1 MPSWKK
7 IIVSGSN
14 AELNQITSSAG
25 INIKTVGSLSNGISF
40 GDGNTGFYETADNDL
55 KFDRAGINV
64 FQANTSSQLAFGV
77 SSLFYN
83 QTGGFWIKT
92 TPGSAG
98 LPNYVFR
105 GDENTGM
112 FRIGAD
118 RLGFSAGGTLQLEIS
133 SNKISG
139 SAQSTGSF
147 GKLLGDGSSLTGV
160 SSDLVND
167 TSPQLGENL
176 DLNSNNITGTG
187 NIDILGTITAQNFI
201 VSSSVTSIEYQ
212 SISGSTIFGDTA
224 DDTHT
229 FLGDTISGSS
239 TSTGSFG
246 TLRID
251 GGVVDFDNVNN
262 TFIGKNSK
270 SSAITTA
277 DSNTVVG
284 TNAGSALTSGDDN
297 TLIGYNAGN
306 DLTSGI
312 QNTLIGYTAGDNI
325 TTQSGNV
332 LIGKNTGGTG
342 QQLSILIGN
351 DTGRSISSGNGTV
364 GIGHNTLYSLSTG
377 ELNTVVGYESMRA
390 EVDGDRST
398 AFGYQTLRSQTGTDG
413 TVGSTAIGYKAGYN
427 ATSGIHNIFVGA
439 DTNPSSGSSNNEI
452 VIGYGVTGLGDNQ
465 TVIGNS
471 SQTHVVFGG
480 DALISGSAQS
490 TGSFG
495 HLELANRD
503 TDASFEFGRAHIGY
517 IGHSDMAGFSHV
529 DNDSATNFALA
540 QSAAGKTI
548 INAKSGQPIAF
559 KINNSDK
566 VQISSDGNLGVGIE
580 TATEK
585 LHVVGN
591 SLITGD
597 VTIGGDLTINGDT
610 TTISTSNILVK
621 DAFGFFAT
629 GSAGTNVDAG
639 IIVQSGSF
647 IDSGSALY
655 HDISKERW
663 SVGKGV
669 ASTATSVPDSK
680 WGGFVA
686 TVYTASASPVGSSPK
701 YGVGEIHVDDDGEIY
716 IYS

>member
-167 TSPQLGENL
+167 TSPQLGGNL

-224 DDTHT
+224 DDIHT

-332 LIGKNTGGTG
+332 LIGKNTGGAG

-351 DTGRSISSGNGTV
+351 DTGRSITSGNGTV

-495 HLELANRD
+495 RTEGTSFSYVFDANGSLVYDNDQLVYRNSGND
-503 TDASFEFGRAHIGY
+503 KFK
-517 IGHSDMAGFSHV
+517 V
-529 DNDSATNFALA
+529 DNSQMTTEVVNTSQIKL
-540 QSAAGKTI
+540 GGE
-548 INAKSGQPIAF
+548 N
-559 KINNSDK
+559 K
-566 VQISSDGNLGVGIE
+566 VRFDETSVSFVISQNDGGMQDNLTLTKEGNL
-580 TATEK
+580 T
-585 LHVVGN
+585 LHRGG
-591 SLITGD
+591 LTLA
-597 VTIGGDLTINGDT
+597 GDLTVNGDT
-610 TTISTSNILVK
+610 TTISTSNILVQ